1 MTKSGYKR
9 GRQRSGSVTLVQL
22 LEYEREC
29 NEYEYDNTNASHNHL
44 VPQQSSVQ
52 SLFGSNVRTA
62 VEDAVLRI
70 EAGNRSKQM
79 KH

>member
-1 MTKSGYKR
+1 M
-9 GRQRSGSVTLVQL
+9 QL

-29 NEYEYDNTNASHNHL
+29 NEYEYENENTNASHNHL
-44 VPQQSSVQ
+44 VPQQSSVE

-62 VEDAVLRI
+62 VEDVVLRI